1 MDVVVGL
8 EAGADDYVRKPFE
21 VPELIAR
28 VRAALRRAGATGGAA
43 SGDTEPL
50 RFGPL
55 AIDVGGRTVARD
67 GTDIPLTRTEFDL
80 LLELVRHAGQV
91 LSRDVLLDRVW
102 GYDYLGDSRL
112 VDVAIQRLRA
122 KVEADPASPELIQT
136 VRGAGDE
143 GIADQAPH
151 GQPVLRGVRGRLAV
165 TIVALVVLTAV
176 VLGVGAYA
184 FVDTRLHDQALR
196 EAADQAGFDLSVLIP
211 GRLSDPPTA
220 DAMRKLGDDF
230 QRRAIDTIIVPQGG
244 QPFAT
249 PGTLGEAYATIS
261 DSVRAIVDR
270 GQIAYAWQAVNGR
283 PSLIVGGRVSGTGPA
298 VYFIRN
304 TSSIDDT
311 LLQLRIALGA
321 GAIVLALVAL
331 VAARLVARGV
341 LAPVDDAAR
350 AARRIAHGDLSAR
363 VPIASTDEFGTFA
376 EQFNEMVD
384 TLEDTIVRLEAA
396 QAQNRRFVADVSH
409 ELRTPVAALVAEVSL
424 LRDHLDALPAESRRA
439 GELVVQD
446 VGRMRALVED
456 LMELSRFDAA
466 GEQVRSEP
474 VDLGRLIREVA
485 AARHRDAV
493 LELPDERI
501 VIEIDPRRLERII
514 GNLLDNARE
523 HAPGALV
530 VVRLEASTDRVAI
543 SVADRGPGVPA
554 DRIDRIFDRFFMADP
569 SRRGGSGLGLAIAAE
584 HAALLGGRLRARNRD
599 GGGLA
604 IELLLPVTHSLPD
617 GDPAATPADE
627 ASST

>member
-1 MDVVVGL
+1 M
-8 EAGADDYVRKPFE
+8 
-21 VPELIAR
+21 
-28 VRAALRRAGATGGAA
+28 
-43 SGDTEPL
+43 
-50 RFGPL
+50 
-55 AIDVGGRTVARD
+55 
-67 GTDIPLTRTEFDL
+67 
-80 LLELVRHAGQV
+80 
-91 LSRDVLLDRVW
+91 
-102 GYDYLGDSRL
+102 
-112 VDVAIQRLRA
+112 
-122 KVEADPASPELIQT
+122 
-136 VRGAGDE
+136 
-143 GIADQAPH
+143 
-151 GQPVLRGVRGRLAV
+151 LRGVRGRLAA

-176 VLGVGAYA
+176 VLGFGAYA
-184 FVDTRLHDQALR
+184 FVDTRLHDQTLR

-211 GRLSDPPTA
+211 GRLPEPPTD
-220 DAMRKLGDDF
+220 DAMRKLGEDF
-230 QRRAIDTIIVPQGG
+230 QRRAIDTIIVPSSGT
-244 QPFAT
+244 PFAT
-249 PGTLGEAYATIS
+249 PGTLTAAYASIT

-270 GQIAYAWQAVNGR
+270 GQIAYSWQTINGQR
-283 PSLIVGGRVSGTGPA
+283 SLIVGGRVSGTGPA
-298 VYFIRN
+298 IYFIRN
-304 TSSIDDT
+304 TTSIDDT
-311 LLQLRIALGA
+311 LVQLRIALGV
-321 GAIVLALVAL
+321 GAIVLAIVAL

-424 LRDHLDALPAESRRA
+424 LRDHLDSLPAESRRA

-485 AARHRDAV
+485 GGRHRDAV
-493 LELPDERI
+493 LELPDERT
-501 VIEIDPRRLERII
+501 VIETDPRRLERIV

-530 VVRLEASTDRVAI
+530 VVRLETSADRVAI
-543 SVADRGPGVPA
+543 TVADRGPGVPA
-554 DRIDRIFDRFFMADP
+554 DRIDRIFDRFYMADP

-617 GDPAATPADE
+617 GDPAATPGDE
-627 ASST
+627 PAVR